1 MNHQEL
7 FAGRYRLDGLIGSG
21 GMANVYKA
29 YDEKANMVVAIKML
43 KDEHKDDVEFLRRFE
58 REANAVISLSHPNIV
73 QSYDAGTDENGVSY
87 IVLEYVEG
95 LTLKEHIKFRG
106 CLSSRDAVTIVN
118 QVLDALA
125 HAHENG
131 IIHRDVKPQNVMISG
146 SNVKLTDFG
155 IARDASATTRTF
167 AGTNVIGSV
176 HYISPEQAR
185 GDDVAAESDI
195 YSCSVM
201 LYEMLTGTVPFG
213 GDNTVTVAL
222 KHLQEDMIPPI
233 EINQKI
239 PQSLSDVV
247 MKGAAKDS
255 ADRYHSA
262 EDMKKDLLRALR
274 EPRGRFARIAPK
286 RKPVP
291 SKTNSKAIVLISAAI
306 VSLALIVT
314 GIALIGNML
323 DRRGKGDEFL
333 VPALEG
339 KTLEEARSLAELRGF
354 VLTVSDYV
362 ISTEYPAGQV
372 TKQNP
377 LDGARGKEG
386 DTITVEVSSGSGYA
400 IVPNMVGCTIT
411 EASLMLAE
419 ENLNMGSVGY
429 DPTSD
434 LPAGQIVRHVPE
446 GDSRVS
452 EFEYV
457 DVWISG
463 SETPQSEMPSVVGK
477 DTSTALH
484 MLEESMVNQVWVH
497 FVEPIEGM
505 SDETVQQQSPAA
517 NMSVGDGTMAEIWV
531 SRANRGNYCA
541 DIAVNLDIEAE
552 ESAVVVTVLQDN
564 GVEFVLYEGKVKN
577 GTQIPVAFTANTR
590 IGGQHEC
597 IVYVD
602 GAEAKRMNINFSLR

>member
-1 MNHQEL
+1 MNQEL

-29 YDEKANMVVAIKML
+29 FDEKANMVVAIKML
-43 KDEHKDDVEFLRRFE
+43 KDEHKDDMEFLRRFE

-95 LTLKEHIKFRG
+95 MTLKEHIKIRG
-106 CLSSRDAVTIVN
+106 CLSPRDAVSIVN
-118 QVLDALA
+118 QVLDALK

-131 IIHRDVKPQNVMISG
+131 IIHRDVKPQNVMISSG
-146 SNVKLTDFG
+146 AVKLTDFG
-155 IARDASATTRTF
+155 IARDASSTTRTF

-185 GDDVAAESDI
+185 GDDVTAESDI

-213 GDNTVTVAL
+213 GENTVTVAL
-222 KHLQEDMIPPI
+222 KHLQEEMIPPV

-255 ADRYHSA
+255 EDRYHSA
-262 EDMKKDLLRALR
+262 DDMKKDLLRALK
-274 EPRGRFARIAPK
+274 EPRGRFAKLTPK
-286 RKPVP
+286 RKPVQAKNH
-291 SKTNSKAIVLISAAI
+291 SKTIVLISAAI
-306 VSLALIVT
+306 VSIALIIT
-314 GIALIGNML
+314 GIAVIGNLL
-323 DRRGKGDEFL
+323 DGRGKGEDFL

-339 KTLEEARSLAELRGF
+339 KTLDEARSLAELRGF
-354 VLTVSDYV
+354 TLTVSDYV

-372 TKQNP
+372 TKQSP
-377 LDGARGKEG
+377 LNGARGKEG

-400 IVPNMVGCTIT
+400 IVPDMVGSTIT

-419 ENLNMGSVGY
+419 ENLSMGSVGY

-446 GDSRVS
+446 ADSRVS

-463 SETPQSEMPSVVGK
+463 SEAPQIEMPSVVGK
-477 DTSTALH
+477 DTSTALQ
-484 MLEESMVNQVWVH
+484 MLQESMVKRVWMH
-497 FVEPIEGM
+497 LVEPAEGVT
-505 SDETVQQQSPAA
+505 EEAVQQQSPAA
-517 NMSVGDGTMAEIWV
+517 NMSVGEDTVAEIWV
-531 SRANRGNYCA
+531 SRKNLGSYCA
-541 DIAVNLDIEAE
+541 DIAVNLDIEADD
-552 ESAVVVTVLQDN
+552 SPVVVTVVQDN
-564 GVEFVLYEGKVKN
+564 GVELVLYEGKVN
-577 GTQIPVAFTANTR
+577 SGTQIPVAFTANVR

-597 IVYVD
+597 VVYVD
-602 GAEAKRMNINFSLR
+602 GAEAKRMNVNFILR